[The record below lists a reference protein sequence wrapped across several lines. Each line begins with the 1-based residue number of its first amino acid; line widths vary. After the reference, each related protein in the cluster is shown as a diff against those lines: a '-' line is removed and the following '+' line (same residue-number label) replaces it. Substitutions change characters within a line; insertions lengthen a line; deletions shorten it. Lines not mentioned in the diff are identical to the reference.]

1 MVGRTGNSRTL
12 TKIQQK
18 RKKSQN
24 NQTHTY
30 TKEKPGD
37 TLTRNQMWLE
47 KKKGIVLQKLQ
58 MGKKKEETQL
68 NKPLLKTVFCV
79 LEIFRIVE

>member
-1 MVGRTGNSRTL
+1 
-12 TKIQQK
+12 
-18 RKKSQN
+18 
-24 NQTHTY
+24 
-30 TKEKPGD
+30 
-37 TLTRNQMWLE
+37 MWLE

-58 MGKKKEETQL
+58 TGKKKEETQL